1 MCLLDDLTFG
11 LVLLVMLSSGMGRIR
26 GAVDDLCDMRLGG
39 WNRPPTLESSSE
51 VRLLA
56 AVEASHILVFI
67 FCLLDGVFDPLA
79 SDMVHP
85 GRTRNSLDVQ
95 ALSPS
100 LHASRSLPDFG
111 VNSTLLAERCEDA
124 DRAAGVLP
132 SLVLR

>member
-67 FCLLDGVFDPLA
+67 FCLVDGVF
-79 SDMVHP
+79 DMVHP
-85 GRTRNSLDVQ
+85 GRTRNSLGVQ

-100 LHASRSLPDFG
+100 LHASWSLPDFG

-124 DRAAGVLP
+124 DRATGVLP